1 MSHTLSTQYAAPL
14 RLELGPSRALTVWL
28 TVAHLAPLVLLPA
41 LQFSSWLN
49 LLLVSIVLCSLH
61 DSWRR
66 QARRSHPDA
75 VRRVIWKDAQHC
87 QLTLTS
93 GRQLDVGLA
102 RQAFILPWLVVLHF
116 NTPQRRFRYL
126 PVLPDMLDE
135 NEFRR
140 LRVRLRI
147 ATDAGTA

>member
-1 MSHTLSTQYAAPL
+1 MA
-14 RLELGPSRALTVWL
+14 VWL
-28 TVAHLAPLVLLPA
+28 TGVHLGTLLLLTV
-41 LQFSSWLN
+41 LQFSPWLN
-49 LLLVSIVLCSLH
+49 LLLASLVLYSLL

-75 VRRVIWKDAQHC
+75 IRRVIWKDAQHC

-102 RQAFILPWLVVLHF
+102 TQAFILPWLVVLHF
-116 NTPQRRFRYL
+116 NTPERHLRYL
-126 PVLPDMLDE
+126 PVLADMLDE
-135 NEFRR
+135 DVFRR

-147 ATDAGTA
+147 AIDAGTA

>member
-1 MSHTLSTQYAAPL
+1 MA
-14 RLELGPSRALTVWL
+14 VWL
-28 TVAHLAPLVLLPA
+28 TGVHLSPLLLLTA
-41 LQFSSWLN
+41 LQFSPWLN
-49 LLLVSIVLCSLH
+49 LLLISIVLYSLL

-75 VRRVIWKDAQHC
+75 VHRIVWKDAQHC

-93 GRQLDVGLA
+93 GQRLDVGLA
-102 RQAFILPWLVVLHF
+102 TQAFILPWLVVLHF
-116 NTPQRRFRYL
+116 NTPDRRLRYL

-135 NEFRR
+135 DMFRR

-147 ATDAGTA
+147 AIDEGTA

>member
-14 RLELGPSRALTVWL
+14 RLELGPSRALAVWL
-28 TVAHLAPLVLLPA
+28 TAAHLTPVLLLPA

-49 LLLVSIVLCSLH
+49 LLLVSIVLYSLH

-66 QARRSHPDA
+66 QVRRSHPDA
-75 VRRVIWKDAQHC
+75 VRRIIWKDAQHC

-93 GRQLDVGLA
+93 GRRLDVGLA

-116 NTPQRRFRYL
+116 KTPQRRFRYL
-126 PVLPDMLDE
+126 PVLPDMLAEDV
-135 NEFRR
+135 FRR

-147 ATDAGTA
+147 AIDAGTA